1 MKVSKSQRE
10 YMETKLAHVEHDRSR
25 PVTGDDVAR
34 ILRDLDSPEE
44 DVRANALREV
54 CPCRMSWETFEL
66 LRKPA
71 LKLRKDASPIVQKL
85 ANHIEEDAREVAAL
99 EALRERELE
108 RDDVVKDRSKLGHR
122 GRGQR

>member
-1 MKVSKSQRE
+1 
-10 YMETKLAHVEHDRSR
+10 METKLAHVEHDRSR

-34 ILRDLDSPEE
+34 ILVDLESADE
-44 DVRANALREV
+44 DMRAKALREV

-71 LKLRKDASPIVQKL
+71 LRLRKDPSPLVRRL

-99 EALRERELE
+99 EALREREME
-108 RDDVVKDRSKLGHR
+108 RDDIVSDPPKR
-122 GRGQR
+122 GRGRR

>member
-1 MKVSKSQRE
+1 MKVSQSQRE

-34 ILRDLDSPEE
+34 ILVDLESADE
-44 DVRANALREV
+44 DMRAKALREV

-71 LKLRKDASPIVQKL
+71 LRLRKDPSPLVRRL

-99 EALRERELE
+99 EALREREME
-108 RDDVVKDRSKLGHR
+108 RDDIVSDPPKR
-122 GRGQR
+122 GRGRR